1 MNQSKLNGKLLNEKV
16 CRASIKSKQTPIPTL
31 EPLIKDEKTQIQC
44 YY

>member
-1 MNQSKLNGKLLNEKV
+1 MNQSKLNGKCLNEKV
-16 CRASIKSKQTPIPTL
+16 CRASIKSKQTQIPTF